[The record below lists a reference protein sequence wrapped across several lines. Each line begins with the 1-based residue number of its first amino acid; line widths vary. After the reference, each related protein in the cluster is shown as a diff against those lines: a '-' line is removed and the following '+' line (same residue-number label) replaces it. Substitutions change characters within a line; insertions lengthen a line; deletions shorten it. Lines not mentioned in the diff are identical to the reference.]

1 MINTPSNSNYASNNV
16 KENNNNNINNNVNAN
31 NASTSSIFDHDSF
44 KEFTEKKMKQIMSE
58 QNINELLKMREQ
70 ALQMR

>member
-16 KENNNNNINNNVNAN
+16 KENNNNNINNNNAN

-44 KEFTEKKMKQIMSE
+44 KEFTEKKMK
-58 QNINELLKMREQ
+58 
-70 ALQMR
+70 